1 MKSSKNGFLGK
12 QLELFGS
19 NYSKFPKTF
28 FRQRFYRMGLNW
40 YYYLK
45 IFQKL
50 EFWGALQ
57 NYVGV
62 FGKKLHSF
70 QNRFNGQG
78 FCSMIFQKSNSEIAQ
93 NFSGISNFFFFPGKI
108 EGPFE
113 KSLIFQKN
121 WYIFQICSRR
131 RPKYCFC
138 LRILKTI
145 KFRI

>member
-1 MKSSKNGFLGK
+1 MKCSKNGFLGK
-12 QLELFGS
+12 QLELFGRNS
-19 NYSKFPKTF
+19 SKIPKTF
-28 FRQRFYRMGLNW
+28 FRQKFYGMGLNW
-40 YYYLK
+40 YYYIK
-45 IFQKL
+45 ILQKL

-57 NYVGV
+57 NYMGV

-78 FCSMIFQKSNSEIAQ
+78 FAVWFFNSLTLKLLK
-93 NFSGISNFFFFPGKI
+93 ISQEFLTFFFFPGKI